1 MSNLTAMISEVPSP
15 DEIFTLLCLTLAELR
30 LLEPVDRLLPPGR
43 AEFVP
48 VNRSFLH
55 DNSSPISASDSL
67 AGGRFPVRFE

>member
-1 MSNLTAMISEVPSP
+1 VLNVTATISEVPSP
-15 DEIFTLLCLTLAELR
+15 DEILTLLCLTLAELR
-30 LLEPVDRLLPPGR
+30 SADRLLPPEQ